1 MLKHD
6 VLAIGELNVDLVMTG
21 FKTPPTLG
29 QEIFADGLSLVLG
42 SSTAI
47 AACAMSSLG
56 LGVAFY
62 GKVGTDPYGQVV
74 ADFLKRYKIDTEF
87 VHTSSAIKTGITVA
101 LSCGYDRALCT
112 YMGGSI
118 DGFTAWDV
126 PDEAIKSA
134 RHIHV
139 GSFFLQPKIRDGL
152 SALFKRAHSYGV
164 TTSLD
169 AGWDDTGVFDY
180 GIRDVLQHTDF
191 FFPNETEAL
200 NITKCDNVPDAARDL
215 ARFCKTVVVKCG
227 EKGAILVSGDRSL
240 EGLPYPTTPI
250 DTTGAGD
257 TFNAGFMY
265 ALLNGK
271 SLEECLRYGNA
282 AGSISVTRMGGTT
295 ACPALDEVEG
305 LIDRRGRNL

>member
-1 MLKHD
+1 MKKHD

-21 FKTPPTLG
+21 FKSPPTLG
-29 QEIFADGLSLVLG
+29 QEIFGDDLSLVLG

-62 GKVGTDPYGQVV
+62 GKNGTDPYGKVV
-74 ADFLKRYKIDTEF
+74 ADFLKKYNIN
-87 VHTSSAIKTGITVA
+87 TSYVQTGSNIKTGITVA

-112 YMGGSI
+112 FMGDSI
-118 DGFTAWDV
+118 DGFTALEV
-126 PDEAIKSA
+126 PDEALKSA

-139 GSFFLQPKIRDGL
+139 GSFFLQPKMRDGL
-152 SALFKRAHSYGV
+152 AELFARAHSHGV

-169 AGWDDTGVFDY
+169 AGWDDTQVFDY
-180 GIRDVLQHTDF
+180 GIRDVLKHTDF

-200 NITKCDNVPDAARDL
+200 NITKCDSVPGAAQEL
-215 ARFCKTVVVKCG
+215 AKFCKTVVVKCG
-227 EKGAILVSGDRSL
+227 EKGAYLVSGGTVL
-240 EGLPYPTTPI
+240 EGTPYPATPI

-265 ALLNGK
+265 AYLNGK
-271 SLEECLRYGNA
+271 GFEECLKYGNA

-295 ACPALDEVEG
+295 ACPTLAEVEA
-305 LIDRRGRNL
+305 LINSRKG